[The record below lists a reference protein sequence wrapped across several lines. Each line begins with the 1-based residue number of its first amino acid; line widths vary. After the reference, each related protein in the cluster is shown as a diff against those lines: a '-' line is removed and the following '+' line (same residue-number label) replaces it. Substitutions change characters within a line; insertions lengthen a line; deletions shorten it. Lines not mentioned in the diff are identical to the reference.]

1 MQFQFRFKNGR
12 NILIFDLIYRLQDI
26 FQLPHAI
33 IVVISTKNKTF
44 QKKNNLNMGRC
55 TNSDGL
61 HFSCNNFDI
70 TRFQKHAGAT
80 FNARTV
86 ALNK

>member
-1 MQFQFRFKNGR
+1 MYNLQRIQFQLRFKNER

-44 QKKNNLNMGRC
+44 QKK
-55 TNSDGL
+55 T
-61 HFSCNNFDI
+61 I
-70 TRFQKHAGAT
+70 
-80 FNARTV
+80 
-86 ALNK
+86 